1 MEKYLY
7 RISTKR
13 SDVWSNK
20 TPKSL
25 YFVAENKEIAHTWAT
40 ENLSAGLSVSRVT
53 RLALQ
58 VGGSVFTAL

>member
-20 TPKSL
+20 TPKSV
-25 YFVAENKEIAHTWAT
+25 YFVAENKEHAHRWAT
-40 ENLSAGLSVSRVT
+40 ENISNGLQSKIHIKDCI
-53 RLALQ
+53 
-58 VGGSVFTAL
+58 